1 MNEWIVE
8 DGWARRE
15 NSYARC
21 IACDL
26 PVDKVTSDTGI
37 CEECWFESWGVEL

>member
-1 MNEWIVE
+1 MTDNWIIE

-15 NSYARC
+15 GSYARC
-21 IACDL
+21 VACDM

-37 CEECWFESWGVEL
+37 CEECWIESWTT